1 MKNKFDRFS
10 RGQSLEA
17 PTVPDAQR
25 FGHSFKIIFKYIKSI
40 QVSIS
45 NCVLKFVIHR
55 PSLQKVESLQ
65 DDLETFAGFSY
76 LLFLVDGALQFRSGR
91 RTSEVS
97 SCIHWNVWFF
107 QIVTIHVDVNC
118 RNFEALTSYLAR
130 YTRTFNWMIML
141 GFFTNTAL
149 QRLFTTQMTIPG
161 TARITTLFTMSL
173 KPNLPEVYRHQ
184 F

>member
-25 FGHSFKIIFKYIKSI
+25 FGHGFKIIFKYKIDSSFNLKS
-40 QVSIS
+40 
-45 NCVLKFVIHR
+45 VLKCVIH
-55 PSLQKVESLQ
+55 PPEKMESLQ

-76 LLFLVDGALQFRSGR
+76 LLFLVDSALQFRSGR

-97 SCIHWNVWFF
+97 SLYLLKFLIF
-107 QIVTIHVDVNC
+107 QIVTIHIDANC

-161 TARITTLFTMSL
+161 TDRITTLFTMSL
-173 KPNLPEVYRHQ
+173 KPNLPEV
-184 F
+184 